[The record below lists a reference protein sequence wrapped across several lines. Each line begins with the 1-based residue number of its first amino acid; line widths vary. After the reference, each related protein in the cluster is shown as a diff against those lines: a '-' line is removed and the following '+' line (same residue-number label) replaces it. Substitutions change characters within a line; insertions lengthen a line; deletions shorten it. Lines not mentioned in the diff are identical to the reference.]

1 MWWRWT
7 HVMYYEE
14 KSWLLDRMVLYDGM
28 ENTYEFDKYC
38 WDRVP
43 WVSVGVKITQVLV
56 QFV

>member
-1 MWWRWT
+1 
-7 HVMYYEE
+7 MYYEE